1 MIADGDSRRRRR
13 KRTLL
18 HGIWLMWVGI
28 ALQMDMGEAKRP
40 FLTEDNDTVPLGS
53 FELEVASTLAFDRSD
68 RRLLFPVLG
77 LKAGVADRVD
87 VGLEGGYQFVRIEG
101 VHEAGVT
108 DMLIRAKV
116 RFYDASEVLPS
127 IGTTVGLVLP
137 TADRAINPSGDL
149 GFLVLAQLSGDVQP
163 LTYFVNFGVAPT
175 GNVLKQA
182 NLDDNLL
189 WGVAFEIS
197 VRQDISLALD
207 FPGGT
212 QQDSSV
218 AQSSRFGG
226 IWRSPWQIDF
236 DFAVIVGMTRSADN
250 FGLTT
255 GLTYQFPVFGGD
267 SPQQASCRTAAKSK
281 SWRGLQAGVCGTEH
295 TSIGRGSL
303 PVRGSIALRPFMP
316 GTFTS

>member
-13 KRTLL
+13 ERKLL
-18 HGIWLMWVGI
+18 QLLYGIWMAVVST
-28 ALQMDMGEAKRP
+28 ALHVNLGEAKRP

-101 VHEAGVT
+101 VDEAGLT
-108 DMLIRAKV
+108 DMLLRAKV
-116 RFYDASEVLPS
+116 RFYDGSEVLPS

-137 TADRAINPSGDL
+137 TADRAIDPSGDL
-149 GFLVLAQLSGDVQP
+149 GFLVLAQISGDLQL
-163 LTYFVNFGVAPT
+163 LTYFLNLGLAPT
-175 GNVLKQA
+175 GNPLKQLNQLDE
-182 NLDDNLL
+182 NLV
-189 WGVAFEIS
+189 WGVAFEIP

-212 QQDSSV
+212 QQDNGV

-236 DFAVIVGMTRSADN
+236 DLAVIVGMTSGADDV
-250 FGLTT
+250 GLTL

-267 SPQQASCRTAAKSK
+267 KPQQASRQASSK
-281 SWRGLQAGVCGTEH
+281 SWRALHAGVYGTDR
-295 TSIGRGSL
+295 TPTGWGR
-303 PVRGSIALRPFMP
+303 VP
-316 GTFTS
+316 GRSS